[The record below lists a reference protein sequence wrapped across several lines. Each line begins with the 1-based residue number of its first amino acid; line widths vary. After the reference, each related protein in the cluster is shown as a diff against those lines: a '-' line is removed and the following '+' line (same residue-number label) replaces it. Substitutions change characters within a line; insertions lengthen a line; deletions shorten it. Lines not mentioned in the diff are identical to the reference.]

1 MHTTLDALQ
10 KMKLNLCLMK
20 CPKPHQR
27 VSFFRQAFHQRLAH
41 FATELPVY
49 LVSRH
54 QESDVDFAQLDEPA
68 ARIRVL
74 SLQLLD
80 LRRKAGKMEADG
92 SDRNNRGNGPAR
104 RLTGQIILHEDEG
117 INRIEQ
123 LLVLRHALEHHTLEQ
138 KERLVITP
146 HARNDG
152 KATAL
157 ARRGTN
163 QQVPQRGEELREL
176 DGDRQAADT
185 VDSLVLAARASRAED
200 SLHDDSKKLRR
211 GRLHVPARSNEGRE
225 EALSGIE
232 EGERGGEQVEQVW
245 VEVARQVGRRRAH
258 GDGVEGVDEVT
269 SAVLLRAV

>member
-1 MHTTLDALQ
+1 
-10 KMKLNLCLMK
+10 MKLNLCLMK

-152 KATAL
+152 KAAAFT
-157 ARRGTN
+157 RRGTN

-200 SLHDDSKKLRR
+200 SLHDDSKQLRR

-225 EALSGIE
+225 EALLGIE

>member
-1 MHTTLDALQ
+1 
-10 KMKLNLCLMK
+10 MKLNLCLMK

-41 FATELPVY
+41 FATELPVC

-54 QESDVDFAQLDEPA
+54 QESDVDFAQLNEPA

-80 LRRKAGKMEADG
+80 LRWKAGKMEADG
-92 SDRNNRGNGPAR
+92 SDRNNRRNGPAR
-104 RLTGQIILHEDEG
+104 RLTGQIVLHEDEG
-117 INRIEQ
+117 INRVEQ

-152 KATAL
+152 KTA
-157 ARRGTN
+157 AFTRRGTN
-163 QQVPQRGEELREL
+163 QQVPQRGEELWEL

-185 VDSLVLAARASRAED
+185 VDSLVLAARASCAED

-225 EALSGIE
+225 EALLGIE